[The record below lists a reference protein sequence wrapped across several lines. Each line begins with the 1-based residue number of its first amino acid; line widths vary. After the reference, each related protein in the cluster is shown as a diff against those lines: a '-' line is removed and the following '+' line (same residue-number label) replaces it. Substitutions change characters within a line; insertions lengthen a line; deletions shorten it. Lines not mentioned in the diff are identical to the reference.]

1 MRDCNESDM
10 NRARSRGAVLLSAL
24 LLALCTAGRAAE
36 PLPVEAFA
44 ALPAIDQVS
53 MNPAGTLLVSADQSS
68 AVPAI
73 EIFDIAAR
81 KVNNRFTIG
90 ADMKLRDLEWSDDE
104 TLLVTLSL
112 TYRRNMAGNRAYEI
126 WRTLAV
132 NTTTGSRNFL
142 LMSGGA
148 RAAVTSAELI
158 AWHGAHPGTVV
169 MSTLDYS
176 VTSARQE
183 LGTHIEKKRGDSGWL
198 RFLYE
203 VDTRSGQ
210 GTQLEQG
217 TQFTAQWVVDH
228 RGHCV
233 ARGEWNPETSTYT
246 VLAKA
251 GTEWRTI
258 YTRQDGNG
266 LQLYGVSNDD
276 VAVVAL
282 GANSAGRR
290 IAWLLPLNGEAMRP
304 LYEDPDHDV
313 TEIIRD
319 PIDDHIIGLSLG
331 GLEPGVHWLDA
342 AAQTRAATIAR
353 TFKDRH
359 TDDLG
364 HSRDG
369 KRVLVRVVGAAH
381 PAMYYLVDFDR
392 HTADIVGDEYPPLS
406 DAALGPVR
414 SYTYAARDGTKI
426 PAFLTL
432 PAGAPAKNLPL
443 VVLPHGGPASNDDA
457 FEFDYWAQFLAS
469 RGYAVLQP
477 QFRGST
483 GYGEAFRLAGH
494 HQWGLLMQ
502 DDVTDGV
509 KDAIAQGIA
518 DPQRICIVGASYGG
532 YAALAGAAF
541 TPEIYKC
548 AVSVSGVSNLPEM
561 LGWIKGRTD
570 KESDA
575 VASWLESVGSAF
587 DKNVIERSPA
597 LAAERIRA
605 PILLLHGVD
614 DTVVPIA
621 QSADMARALADHE
634 KSYKFVKLQS
644 EDHWL
649 SRAPTRLQVL
659 REIETFLHDNL

>member
-1 MRDCNESDM
+1 
-10 NRARSRGAVLLSAL
+10 
-24 LLALCTAGRAAE
+24 
-36 PLPVEAFA
+36 
-44 ALPAIDQVS
+44 
-53 MNPAGTLLVSADQSS
+53 
-68 AVPAI
+68 
-73 EIFDIAAR
+73 
-81 KVNNRFTIG
+81 
-90 ADMKLRDLEWSDDE
+90 
-104 TLLVTLSL
+104 
-112 TYRRNMAGNRAYEI
+112 
-126 WRTLAV
+126 
-132 NTTTGSRNFL
+132 
-142 LMSGGA
+142 
-148 RAAVTSAELI
+148 
-158 AWHGAHPGTVV
+158 

-176 VTSARQE
+176 VTSERPE
-183 LGTHIEKKRGDSGWL
+183 LGTHIEKKRSDSGWV

-203 VDTRSGQ
+203 VDTSSGK
-210 GTQLEQG
+210 GAQLEQG

-233 ARGEWNPETSTYT
+233 ARGEWNPETATYT

-251 GTEWRTI
+251 GTKWRTI
-258 YTRQDGNG
+258 YTRQDGSG
-266 LQLYGVSNDD
+266 LQLYGVSNDGA
-276 VAVVAL
+276 AVVAL

-290 IAWLLPLNGEAMRP
+290 IGWLLPLNGEAMRP

-313 TEIIRD
+313 IEIIRD
-319 PIDDHIIGLSLG
+319 SIDDRIVGLGLG
-331 GLEPGVHWLDA
+331 GLEPGVHWLDT
-342 AAQTRAATIAR
+342 AAQTHAVTIAR
-353 TFKDRH
+353 AFKDRH
-359 TDDLG
+359 TEDWG

-369 KRVLVRVVGAAH
+369 KRALVRVVDAAR

-392 HTADIVGDEYPPLS
+392 HSADIVGDEYPPLS
-406 DAALGPVR
+406 DATLGPVKAY
-414 SYTYAARDGTKI
+414 SYAARDGTKI

-432 PAGAPAKNLPL
+432 PAGATAKNLPL

-477 QFRGST
+477 QFR
-483 GYGEAFRLAGH
+483 RLAGH
-494 HQWGLLMQ
+494 RQWGLLMQ

-541 TPEIYKC
+541 TPELYKC

-597 LAAERIRA
+597 LAVDRIRA

-621 QSADMARALADHE
+621 QSEDMARALAGHQ
-634 KSYKFVKLQS
+634 KPFKFVKLPG

-649 SRAPTRLQVL
+649 SRATTRLQVL